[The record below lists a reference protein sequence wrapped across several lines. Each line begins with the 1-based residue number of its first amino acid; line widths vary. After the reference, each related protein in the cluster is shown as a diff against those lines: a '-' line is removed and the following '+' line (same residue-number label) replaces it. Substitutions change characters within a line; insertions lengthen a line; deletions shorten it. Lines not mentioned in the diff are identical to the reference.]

1 MASRGFVVSEF
12 DDDLSAGD
20 SKITFANKA
29 KFKDNYCDVRR
40 RFALPVADTL
50 GRSTTFIVVDLEGT
64 TNCHKGKNETT

>member
-1 MASRGFVVSEF
+1 LASRGFVVSEF

-40 RFALPVADTL
+40 RFALFAS
-50 GRSTTFIVVDLEGT
+50 R
-64 TNCHKGKNETT
+64 